1 MYIVPCINDLMN
13 ESRQRNVEMDG
24 YLMPDEMP
32 IGLGGQCS

>member
-1 MYIVPCINDLMN
+1 MN
-13 ESRQRNVEMDG
+13 ESRQRKVGMDG